1 MELAVKEIII
11 VEQCKKSSVEALLPK
26 DKILLRM
33 VFLLQLKMFIA
44 KRQQLGNFPSLPPS
58 RCDLELQTASS
69 GTCPL

>member
-33 VFLLQLKMFIA
+33 VFLLQLKNVGD
-44 KRQQLGNFPSLPPS
+44 K
-58 RCDLELQTASS
+58 
-69 GTCPL
+69 